1 MSTHPFRFGVVATPQ
16 DSQQW
21 AFTARRVAELGYST
35 CSCPTAS
42 TRYPQ
47 LPLATAAA
55 TAAEVRVGTWVLAAP
70 LRPPPTPRGRHTA

>member
-16 DSQQW
+16 DPQQW

-47 LPLATAAA
+47 
-55 TAAEVRVGTWVLAAP
+55 
-70 LRPPPTPRGRHTA
+70 